1 MQAGT
6 HWVFLSENFK
16 LPFLSD
22 STGHWGAIRNLART
36 GFSSAKTSSRLFYRT
51 RPAIGARYVSRYA
64 PGFPQ
69 RKPPAAFLSDSTGHW
84 SAICKPVRT
93 GFSSAKTSSCLFGG
107 LDRTSGRET
116 QAGIPGPL
124 KSVPLCG
131 TPYFFTIHS
140 SLFTQL
146 SPAAGFPCRRAFL
159 FFFLV
164 FSILILTFIYLCG
177 MLSHRQS
184 SM

>member
-1 MQAGT
+1 MIYRTRPSIGMRCANRHAPGFPQQEPPAAFFIGLDRPLGRSMQAGT
-6 HWVFLSENFK
+6 HRVFLSENLQ
-16 LPFLSD
+16 LP
-22 STGHWGAIRNLART
+22 
-36 GFSSAKTSSRLFYRT
+36 
-51 RPAIGARYVSRYA
+51 
-64 PGFPQ
+64 
-69 RKPPAAFLSDSTGHW
+69 FLSDSTGHW

-93 GFSSAKTSSCLFGG
+93 GFSSARTSSCLFGG

-146 SPAAGFPCRRAFL
+146 SPVAGFPCRRAFY
-159 FFFLV
+159 FFCSFCISHIDIHL
-164 FSILILTFIYLCG
+164 SMRYTLT
-177 MLSHRQS
+177 
-184 SM
+184 

>member
-1 MQAGT
+1 MIYRTRPSIGIRYATRHAPDFPQQEPPAAFFSGLDRAPGCGMQAGT
-6 HWVFLSENFK
+6 HRVFLSENLQ
-16 LPFLSD
+16 LPFLS
-22 STGHWGAIRNLART
+22 N
-36 GFSSAKTSSRLFYRT
+36 
-51 RPAIGARYVSRYA
+51 
-64 PGFPQ
+64 
-69 RKPPAAFLSDSTGHW
+69 STGHW

-107 LDRTSGRET
+107 LDRTSGRDT

-159 FFFLV
+159 FLFLV

-177 MLSHRQS
+177 ILSHRQS